1 MADCVAQPSAV
12 EIGKLCINKYNEL
25 TKKGKP
31 IKGKE
36 WTPLAA
42 FVVLKDNTGDG
53 PRDGFSMEVVSLG
66 TGSKCLGGNQLNK
79 DGWAVNDSHAEVLAR
94 RAFTRYLLGQMKNV
108 FEEKSSIFEPSEEK
122 GLLKMKC
129 GYRVCFFATQV
140 PCGDACI
147 FEMSHQNYINP
158 PVKEGT
164 LTVNSIGHGG
174 GLRGDPSLGDSESV
188 PHPKRKKTE
197 CSNVNECPDDVHRT
211 GAKCVVGGSQ
221 DPLCAGRGY
230 HVTGV
235 LRTKPGRGDPTA
247 SMSCSDKMLRWNVLG
262 CQGALLSHFTAR
274 PVYVDHC
281 VFADTLYNKAA
292 VERALW
298 GRIRDC
304 VELSRLKEVGYK
316 LSIPTVRV
324 ADVDEIMTE
333 EEKLIFV
340 PSDKLKPAPA
350 GLCWCKQPH
359 SHDVIVKGI
368 KQGASTRE
376 GHSMKTSVFV
386 CKRRLFTEFKSLVE
400 SVPSLSIPR
409 TLATQGLASYND
421 YKKASYRYQ
430 RARDVFLK
438 ACPTW
443 VTADEGMNSFQ

>member
-1 MADCVAQPSAV
+1 MAACVAQPSAV
-12 EIGKLCINKYNEL
+12 EIGKMCINKYNEL

-42 FVVLKDNTGDG
+42 FVVLKDKTEDS
-53 PRDGFSMEVVSLG
+53 PRDGWFSMEVVSLG
-66 TGSKCLGGNQLNK
+66 TGSKCLGRNQLNK
-79 DGWAVNDSHAEVLAR
+79 DGWVVNDSHAEVLAR
-94 RAFTRYLLGQMKNV
+94 RAFTRYLLGQIKNV

-122 GLLKMKC
+122 ELLKMKC
-129 GYRVCFFATQV
+129 GYKVCFFATQV

-147 FEMSHQNYINP
+147 FEMSHQNYMINP
-158 PVKEGT
+158 PVQEGT
-164 LTVNSIGHGG
+164 LAVDSTGG
-174 GLRGDPSLGDSESV
+174 RLREDPSPGDRESV
-188 PHPKRKKTE
+188 PQSKRKKTE
-197 CSNVNECPDDVHRT
+197 CSDVNACTDDIHRT

-235 LRTKPGRGDPTA
+235 LRTKPGRGDPTV

-262 CQGALLSHFTAR
+262 CQGALLSHFIAH
-274 PVYVDHC
+274 PVYVDCC
-281 VFADTLYNKAA
+281 VFTDTFYNEVA

-298 GRIRDC
+298 VRIRGC
-304 VELSRLKEVGYK
+304 VELSELKEAGYK

-350 GLCWCKQPH
+350 ALCWCKQPY
-359 SHDVIVKGI
+359 SHDVVVKGI
-368 KQGASTRE
+368 KQGANTRE

-386 CKRRLFTEFKSLVE
+386 CKRRQFIEFKSLIE
-400 SVPSLSIPR
+400 SVPSSIPR
-409 TLATQGLASYND
+409 TLAAQGLATYND
-421 YKKASYRYQ
+421 YKKASHRYQ
-430 RARDVFLK
+430 RARDAFLK

-443 VTADEGMNSFQ
+443 VTADEDMNSFL